1 MLATIARL
9 HEISERCLSGNTLSV
24 EQAVWLGEA
33 LSRFV
38 SLQSATL
45 EEALGIAPRR
55 GGVSW
60 RKALAIQ
67 RRNSALVEMAKRHFS
82 GLSASAQGRAIR
94 VLSVRYAASAWRFDR
109 QRRTMPSSYAGTP
122 QEWLWHA
129 FSAGSPMP
137 ICERQIRSILSQLI
151 WTDGRARGASTARAG
166 LSKASPA
173 VPAPSD
179 ASVPGGSFANDNFPP
194 AANDNAPLRSPYEEG
209 I

>member
-9 HEISERCLSGNTLSV
+9 HEISERCLSGNALSV

-33 LSRFV
+33 ISRFV
-38 SLQSATL
+38 GLQSATL

-67 RRNSALVEMAKRHFS
+67 RRNSALVELAKRHFS
-82 GLSASAQGRAIR
+82 GLSASAQGRTIR

-109 QRRTMPSSYAGTP
+109 QRRSMPSSYAGTP

-129 FSAGSPMP
+129 FSAGGPMP
-137 ICERQIRSILSQLI
+137 ICARQIRSILSQLI
-151 WTDGRARGASTARAG
+151 WTAGRAGDSSARAQ
-166 LSKASPA
+166 LAKASPA
-173 VPAPSD
+173 VPAPSEP
-179 ASVPGGSFANDNFPP
+179 SVPGFANDNFPP
-194 AANDNAPLRSPYEEG
+194 AANLNISVRSPYGEE

>member
-9 HEISERCLSGNTLSV
+9 HEISERCLSGNALSV

-33 LSRFV
+33 LGRFV

-45 EEALGIAPRR
+45 EEAFGIAPQR

-60 RKALAIQ
+60 RKALAIH
-67 RRNSALVEMAKRHFS
+67 RRNSALVELAKRHFS
-82 GLSASAQGRAIR
+82 GLSASAQGRAMR

-109 QRRTMPSSYAGTP
+109 RRRTMPSSYAGTP

-137 ICERQIRSILSQLI
+137 ICERQIRTILSQF
-151 WTDGRARGASTARAG
+151 
-166 LSKASPA
+166 A
-173 VPAPSD
+173 VPARSEP
-179 ASVPGGSFANDNFPP
+179 SVPGGGFANDNFPP
-194 AANDNAPLRSPYEEG
+194 AANDNTPLPRSPYREG
-209 I
+209 T